1 MPTFTLTAVEQIA
14 GAMQVTLAA
23 AIEVEGAGEPAC
35 VAEPLI
41 RLFPPATGPA

>member
-23 AIEVEGAGEPAC
+23 AIEVEGAGKPAC

-41 RLFPPATGPA
+41 RLFPPATAPA